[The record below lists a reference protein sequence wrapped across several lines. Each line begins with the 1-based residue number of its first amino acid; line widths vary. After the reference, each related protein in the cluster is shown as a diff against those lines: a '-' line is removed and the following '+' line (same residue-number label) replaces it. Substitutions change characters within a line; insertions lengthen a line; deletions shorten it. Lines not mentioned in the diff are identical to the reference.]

1 MSNVVPL
8 LNPAVRGE
16 YAIEMLAREICKAEG
31 LNPDCHHQN
40 YGHPDE
46 VRDGTLLM
54 SDGTIRTYR
63 LGWRRFEKAA
73 RAIADALVLK
83 SGDI

>member
-31 LNPDCHHQN
+31 LTRI
-40 YGHPDE
+40 
-46 VRDGTLLM
+46 VIIKTTATRTKFGT
-54 SDGTIRTYR
+54 
-63 LGWRRFEKAA
+63 
-73 RAIADALVLK
+73 ALC
-83 SGDI
+83 